1 MKKTSYLLQNKMSF
15 FMQKNE
21 RRFPMNRTVIKKNG
35 TPTLPVWNNWVSV
48 YKTKIPFLHIRCP
61 CADFFPR

>member
-1 MKKTSYLLQNKMSF
+1 
-15 FMQKNE
+15 MQKNE